1 MDTQGHKDID
11 PADQWVL
18 DPETGSYVLRIDPD
32 ERPSPSVPAQGGRRE
47 RREQQGGRSARTPTP
62 ESSADASNR
71 ASRRRKAKPGKSR
84 KKKVLIWTSASLGFV
99 LVAGSIGGY
108 LVYQH
113 FNNNISTVDVGDAGN
128 KNVTADGPVNILVIG
143 TDSREGLGKEY
154 GDAGSV
160 GHADTTILFH
170 VSKDRT
176 NATALS
182 IPRDLVTDIPDCP
195 TKQKDGS
202 TKVVP
207 GEQNVRFNTSL
218 GQAGRDPGC
227 TMRAVKAL
235 TGVSVDHFMM
245 ANFTAVKDLS
255 SAVGGVDICLAKPIN
270 DPKSHLNLGKGHHK
284 VSGDDALAF
293 VRTRHAVG
301 FGGDLDRIKLQQQF
315 LGSMIRQM
323 KSGDTLTSPG
333 KLWKLA
339 NAATKALTVDSAIG
353 SISKLSD
360 LAKDLSAVDTKNI
373 TFATVP
379 VIDNPADG
387 KIHKTV
393 ILTPGKAQQVF
404 SMVRSDISLTAV
416 TKKPGAPA
424 ASGTPAPDKLAGTK
438 APASQVRVKVF
449 NGSGKT
455 GAAQATIVWLQN
467 NKAVNRS
474 SNGGNAPAGT
484 VATTTLAYAPNQAD
498 QARALA
504 AMMGLPAS
512 ALQPGTVD
520 AAAKANMTLTLG
532 KDFQGAGTPIAAPT
546 TAPEGIQKVVADDK
560 SVCAK

>member
-1 MDTQGHKDID
+1 MDTQGRRNID

-18 DPETGSYVLRIDPD
+18 DPETGSYVPRLQTEEP
-32 ERPSPSVPAQGGRRE
+32 PSPSVSVQGGRRE
-47 RREQQGGRSARTPTP
+47 RREQQGAGAAP
-62 ESSADASNR
+62 SS
-71 ASRRRKAKPGKSR
+71 RRKAKPRTSR
-84 KKKVLIWTSASLGFV
+84 KKKVLIWTAGTVGFV

-108 LVYQH
+108 FVYQH
-113 FNNNISTVDVGDAGN
+113 FNNNITTVDVGDAGS
-128 KNVTADGPVNILVIG
+128 KNVTTDGPVNILVIG
-143 TDSREGLGKEY
+143 TDSRVGLGNEY

-170 VSKDRT
+170 VSKDRS

-182 IPRDLVTDIPDCP
+182 IPRDLMTNIPDCP

-207 GEQNVRFNTSL
+207 AEQNVRFNTSL
-218 GQAGRDPGC
+218 GQEGRDPGC
-227 TMRAVKAL
+227 TMRAVKQL

-245 ANFTAVKDLS
+245 ANFNAVKDLS
-255 SAVGGVDICLAKPIN
+255 TAVGGVDICLAKPIN
-270 DPKSHLNLGKGHHK
+270 DPKSHLNLGKGHHN
-284 VSGDDALAF
+284 VAGDEALAF

-323 KSGDTLTSPG
+323 KSGDTLTSPN

-360 LAKDLSAVDTKNI
+360 LAKDLSSVDTKNI

-387 KIHKTV
+387 KVHKTV
-393 ILTPGKAQQVF
+393 VLDPTKASQVF

-416 TKKPGAPA
+416 TKKKT
-424 ASGTPAPDKLAGTK
+424 GTPGSPAAPDKLAGTK

-449 NGSGKT
+449 NGSGVT
-455 GAAQATIVWLQN
+455 GVAQDTISWLQN
-467 NKAVNRS
+467 SKAVNRS
-474 SNGGNAPAGT
+474 TNGGNAPAGV
-484 VATTTLAYAPNQAD
+484 VATTTLVYAPNQAD

-504 AMMGLPAS
+504 AMMGLPAT
-512 ALQPGTVD
+512 ALQPGTAD
-520 AAAKANMTLTLG
+520 AAPKANMTLTLG
-532 KDFQGAGTPIAAPT
+532 RDFKGAGTPIAAPT

>member
-1 MDTQGHKDID
+1 MDTQGHKNID

-18 DPETGSYVLRIDPD
+18 DPETGSYVLRIDP
-32 ERPSPSVPAQGGRRE
+32 EEPPSPSVPAQGGRRE
-47 RREQQGGRSARTPTP
+47 RREQQSGTRSAPPSSP
-62 ESSADASNR
+62 EAPNR
-71 ASRRRKAKPGKSR
+71 ASRRKAKPQKSR
-84 KKKVLIWTSASLGFV
+84 KKKVLVWTAASLGFV

-128 KNVTADGPVNILVIG
+128 KDVTADGPVNILVIG

-154 GDAGSV
+154 GDVGSV

-182 IPRDLVTDIPDCP
+182 IPRDLMTNIPDCP

-207 GEQNVRFNTSL
+207 GEKNVRFNTSL

-255 SAVGGVDICLAKPIN
+255 SAVGGVDICLAKPIK
-270 DPKSHLNLGKGHHK
+270 DPDSHLNLGKGHHK
-284 VSGDDALAF
+284 VAGEEALAF

-387 KIHKTV
+387 KVHKTV
-393 ILTPGKAQQVF
+393 ILAPTKAQQVF
-404 SMVRSDISLTAV
+404 SMVRSDISLTEVA
-416 TKKPGAPA
+416 KKPGAPA
-424 ASGTPAPDKLAGTK
+424 ASGAPDKLSGTK

-449 NGSGKT
+449 NGSGVT

-474 SNGGNAPAGT
+474 TNGGNAPAGT
-484 VATTTLAYAPNQAD
+484 VATTTLVYAPNQAD

-532 KDFQGAGTPIAAPT
+532 KDFKEAGTPIAAPT

>member
-1 MDTQGHKDID
+1 MDTQGRRNID

-18 DPETGSYVLRIDPD
+18 DPETGSYELRIDPV
-32 ERPSPSVPAQGGRRE
+32 EPPSQSVSAQGGRRE
-47 RREQQGGRSARTPTP
+47 RREQQGGRTTPQNP
-62 ESSADASNR
+62 QNPQSR
-71 ASRRRKAKPGKSR
+71 ASRRKGKPRKSR
-84 KKKVLIWTSASLGFV
+84 KKKILVWTAGTVGFV
-99 LVAGSIGGY
+99 LVAGTIGGY
-108 LVYQH
+108 FVYQH
-113 FNNNISTVDVGDAGN
+113 FNNNITTVDVGDAGS
-128 KNVTADGPVNILVIG
+128 KNVTSDGPVNILVIG

-154 GDAGSV
+154 GDEGSV

-182 IPRDLVTDIPDCP
+182 IPRDLMTSIPDCP

-202 TKVVP
+202 TKTVP
-207 GEQNVRFNTSL
+207 GERNVRFNTSL
-218 GQAGRDPGC
+218 GQEGRDPGC
-227 TMRAVKAL
+227 TMRAVTAL

-255 SAVGGVDICLAKPIN
+255 TAVGGVDICLAKPIN
-270 DPKSHLNLGKGHHK
+270 DPKSHLNLSKGHHK

-323 KSGDTLTSPG
+323 KSGDTLTSPS

-339 NAATKALTVDSAIG
+339 NAATKALTVDKAIG

-360 LAKDLSAVDTKNI
+360 LAKDLSSVDTKNI

-387 KIHKTV
+387 KVHKTV
-393 ILTPGKAQQVF
+393 ILDPTKAPQVF
-404 SMVRSDISLTAV
+404 SMVKNDISLTEVA
-416 TKKPGAPA
+416 KKPGAPA
-424 ASGTPAPDKLAGTK
+424 APAGPDKLSGTK
-438 APASQVRVKVF
+438 AAASQIRVKVF
-449 NGSGKT
+449 NGSGVT
-455 GAAQATIVWLQN
+455 GMAQDTINWLQN
-467 NKAVNRS
+467 TKAVNRS
-474 SNGGNAPAGT
+474 TNGGNAPAGT
-484 VATTTLAYAPNQAD
+484 VATTTLVYAPNQAD

-504 AMMGLPAS
+504 AMLGLPAA
-512 ALQPGTVD
+512 ALQPGTAD

-532 KDFQGAGTPIAAPT
+532 KDFKAAGTPIAAPT
-546 TAPEGIQKVVADDK
+546 AAPEGIQKVVADDK

>member
-1 MDTQGHKDID
+1 MDTQGHRNID

-18 DPETGSYVLRIDPD
+18 DPETGSYVLRIDP
-32 ERPSPSVPAQGGRRE
+32 EQPPSPSVSAQGGRRE
-47 RREQQGGRSARTPTP
+47 RREQQGTRSTPSNP
-62 ESSADASNR
+62 SDAPNR
-71 ASRRRKAKPGKSR
+71 ASRRKGKPRKSR
-84 KKKVLIWTSASLGFV
+84 KKKALVWTAATVGFV

-113 FNNNISTVDVGDAGN
+113 FNNNITTVDVGDAGN

-182 IPRDLVTDIPDCP
+182 IPRDLITDIPDCP

-202 TKVVP
+202 TKVIA
-207 GEQNVRFNTSL
+207 GEQKVRFNTSL
-218 GQAGRDPGC
+218 GQEGRDPGC

-255 SAVGGVDICLAKPIN
+255 TAVGGVDICLAKPIK
-270 DPKSHLNLGKGHHK
+270 DPKSHLDLGKGHHK

-323 KSGDTLTSPG
+323 KSGDTLTSPS

-387 KIHKTV
+387 KVHKTV
-393 ILTPGKAQQVF
+393 ILDPTKAQQVF
-404 SMVRSDISLTAV
+404 SMVKSDISLTAV
-416 TKKPGAPA
+416 AKKPGTPD
-424 ASGTPAPDKLAGTK
+424 ASKAPDKLSGSK

-449 NGSGKT
+449 NGSGVT
-455 GAAQATIVWLQN
+455 GAAQDTINWLQN

-474 SNGGNAPAGT
+474 TNGGNAPAGT
-484 VATTTLAYAPNQAD
+484 AATTTLVYAPNQAD

-532 KDFQGAGTPIAAPT
+532 KDFKGAGTPIAAPT
-546 TAPEGIQKVVADDK
+546 SAPEGIQKVVADDK